1 MKRLLIIVLVCA
13 LIPCAYGDTD
23 ARSLRQSFNKA
34 IAQIEEA
41 GIKFHRLP
49 SGSMLPSFNKD
60 DFVMVMPFRGPLQRG
75 DVITFRYPHDESKIL
90 FKRVIGIAGDKIS
103 YIDKRLTVNG
113 KKLPTIEIHQDGW
126 DKTTKT
132 HYGLIRYG
140 ESIDQTHY
148 SILLNPNQGSSNVS
162 GIIVPP
168 DRYFVMGDNRD
179 HSNDSRFWGFLPTH
193 NIEGIVVLTMTHRGL
208 GPTTKEAIKWR

>member
-23 ARSLRQSFNKA
+23 ARFLRQSFNKA

-90 FKRVIGIAGDKIS
+90 FKRVIGIAGDTIS

-126 DKTTKT
+126 
-132 HYGLIRYG
+132 G
-140 ESIDQTHY
+140 
-148 SILLNPNQGSSNVS
+148 
-162 GIIVPP
+162 
-168 DRYFVMGDNRD
+168 
-179 HSNDSRFWGFLPTH
+179 
-193 NIEGIVVLTMTHRGL
+193 
-208 GPTTKEAIKWR
+208 